1 MMDLPDEI
9 LLIIVENLEEQ
20 DLITLGRLCRRLN
33 RLALSRAIHLIL
45 NMERSVKIGTFI
57 RRART
62 MHSRSALIVGKV
74 LGGIEFPLL
83 KAISLSLFKKP
94 SCIQSIECTFSQQDF
109 EHEASE
115 VAFYFRTTP
124 ELIRIRLILNSG
136 QGLFGEDF
144 YNLESL
150 LARMGLQQGITQ
162 PPVVE
167 DTKERDDVAFRKLL
181 RGLASLT
188 APNPIRGPSRQPRWV
203 VFERDLIIG
212 ESTTIFQCQ
221 PLVVSGEVKILGTNV
236 LFSTSF
242 IDWTIAS
249 LNASH
254 ITTLTLHG
262 LDDVGQHLSRI
273 RMDHLQILRV
283 QSPLL
288 SPSHLIP
295 FLSRHNLLVRLFID
309 DILPVEDTSIA
320 FPPGSLPNVT
330 YLNAPS
336 DVILLALSKSS
347 IAPLVTDVGLKYQD
361 RPSVVDL
368 QKLLRMVAAH
378 PHVCS
383 LHIPFASLNQTREW
397 LDYRGRRFE
406 SRLTHI
412 KYLSVVVPEEDWID
426 QEVALRIAESAMR
439 FPQVERISIHAKN
452 EITWMQ
458 AYIVKLAELKVIH
471 SSPLSMVDVNHQHLK
486 IEVEK
491 KDSDQPEND
500 EGSGS
505 RGSLWARLRA
515 KIRRSL

>member
-1 MMDLPDEI
+1 MASIDPPATMMDLPDEI
-9 LLIIVENLEEQ
+9 LLIIVENLEEE

-45 NMERSVKIGTFI
+45 NMERSVTIGTFT

-62 MHSRSALIVGKV
+62 MQSRSALIVGKV

-136 QGLFGEDF
+136 KGLFGEDF

-150 LARMGLQQGITQ
+150 LAKMSLQEDTTQ
-162 PPVVE
+162 PPVVV
-167 DTKERDDVAFRKLL
+167 DTKERDDVSFRKLL

-188 APNPIRGPSRQPRWV
+188 APDPVRGPSRQPRWV

-212 ESTTIFQCQ
+212 ENTTIFQCQ
-221 PLVVSGEVKILGTNV
+221 PFVVSGEVEILGTNV
-236 LFSTSF
+236 LFSTPF
-242 IDWTIAS
+242 LDWTIAS

-254 ITTLTLHG
+254 ITKLTLHG

-273 RMDHLQILRV
+273 QMDHLQLLTV

-288 SPSHLIP
+288 SPSHLVP
-295 FLSRHNLLVRLFID
+295 FLSRHNLLVRLLID
-309 DILPVEDTSIA
+309 DIGAVEDANIT
-320 FPPGSLPNVT
+320 FPSGSLPKVT
-330 YLNAPS
+330 HLNAPS
-336 DVILLALSKSS
+336 DIILLALSKPS
-347 IAPLVTDVGLKYQD
+347 IAPLVTDVGLKYMD

-368 QKLLRMVAAH
+368 QKLLRMVATH
-378 PHVCS
+378 PHVCN

-412 KYLSVVVPEEDWID
+412 KYLSVVVPEEDQVD

-439 FPQVERISIHAKN
+439 FPQVERISIHTRN
-452 EITWMQ
+452 EMTWMQ

-486 IEVEK
+486 M
-491 KDSDQPEND
+491 
-500 EGSGS
+500 
-505 RGSLWARLRA
+505 
-515 KIRRSL
+515 